1 MRKKEK
7 STEPTWHDQLV
18 NIGMSEK
25 SISDMTF
32 KPGDHEFFLKM
43 NDTFKS
49 ALTYD
54 IVEILEENNKTINK
68 DIAEI
73 IITQNDRF
81 STVITEIMKAIES
94 VSVSIKEV
102 KTDMAIMK
110 VDNDL
115 VHGELRD
122 GLRKLAFTNK
132 WWIVLIKLVVTV
144 VLTFL
149 LVKYA
154 HDHWWNVKP
163 LLSLLGL

>member
-7 STEPTWHDQLV
+7 STEPTWNAQLV
-18 NIGMSEK
+18 NIGMSQQ
-25 SISDMTF
+25 SINDMTF
-32 KPGDHEFFLKM
+32 KPGDHDFFIKM
-43 NDTFKS
+43 NDTFKD
-49 ALTYD
+49 ALTRD
-54 IVEILEENNKTINK
+54 IVDILEKNNEVINK
-68 DIAEI
+68 DLAEI
-73 IITQNDRF
+73 IVTQNERW
-81 STVITEIMKAIES
+81 SGVITEVMRGIED
-94 VSVSIKEV
+94 VGKSIREV
-102 KTDMAIMK
+102 KTDMAVMK